1 MSQACGRIGRRRRR
15 TPAPPAPRGAAT
27 AVAARP
33 RERRP
38 PLTPRAGFR
47 RSCAIVVSAGRDGC
61 AHLHFPLPLE
71 EPAAQRVVSEAKGPV
86 RQRPTDTSVARRR
99 GEQAER
105 MARAPLGR
113 ASNFAMVA
121 SKLTSHA
128 RRPEAVRGRGHL
140 RWHGG
145 LPARVQ
151 VLAPERLSP
160 ESVQTAWF
168 HAPAERHGPGR
179 RQGTLRARSPIALV
193 PARRPRRGR
202 RRGLTALPPPGGPR
216 TVLEPSS
223 NRPRTFPEGPGQL
236 PGRIPEGSRKDPAR
250 IRRGLGASGT
260 PRSGRSA
267 GFLRARPPTARL
279 GALAGGAGLG

>member
-1 MSQACGRIGRRRRR
+1 M
-15 TPAPPAPRGAAT
+15 
-27 AVAARP
+27 
-33 RERRP
+33 
-38 PLTPRAGFR
+38 
-47 RSCAIVVSAGRDGC
+47 
-61 AHLHFPLPLE
+61 
-71 EPAAQRVVSEAKGPV
+71 

-151 VLAPERLSP
+151 VLAPERLSHV
-160 ESVQTAWF
+160 SVQTAWF
-168 HAPAERHGPGR
+168 HAPAERHGSGR

-202 RRGLTALPPPGGPR
+202 WRGLTAISPPRRPR
-216 TVLEPSS
+216 IFLEPSS
-223 NRPRTFPEGPGQL
+223 NRPRIVPEPSRKA
-236 PGRIPEGSRKDPAR
+236 PASFPEGSRKDPAWVR
-250 IRRGLGASGT
+250 RQRDAAVRAVGGVPPGAPAHRPARRPRRGRRPRLTALAPPGGPRTVPKGSGQ
-260 PRSGRSA
+260 
-267 GFLRARPPTARL
+267 RPPP
-279 GALAGGAGLG
+279 LAPRPRRPADVCVAAGPAFPSHL